1 MTALLGGQVD
11 MYFGNAAEI
20 VPQAD
25 SGKVRIIGVATQTR
39 MKQLPNV
46 PTVSETYPD
55 FSLSSWN
62 GFMVPAKT
70 PRAIVDKLAR
80 EVIAAARD
88 PAVVEQLAKLG
99 IDANGTTPEDFAAQI
114 VREQPQY
121 DLAIK

>member
-1 MTALLGGQVD
+1 
-11 MYFGNAAEI
+11 
-20 VPQAD
+20 
-25 SGKVRIIGVATQTR
+25 
-39 MKQLPNV
+39 
-46 PTVSETYPD
+46 VSETYPD

-70 PRAIVDKLAR
+70 PRAIIDKLAS
-80 EVIAAARD
+80 EVITAAHD

-121 DLAIK
+121 DLAIKAANLGEH